1 MSSLNYQSKT
11 DRRDVAAGVLLL
23 LTGVV
28 AAYVALGFDAES
40 RMFPL
45 VVSLLLAVTGT
56 AIAIHAVLKPG
67 FDEASQRKFGSV
79 IVAALIVAAWAVAF
93 SAGAGFLLTT
103 FAMQAA
109 LIWLTGVRRPGHV
122 VGVAALITALAYL
135 LFVSLLD
142 VPLPPSLLPG
152 TLEGF

>member
-1 MSSLNYQSKT
+1 MANVNNKT
-11 DRRDVAAGVLLL
+11 KIDGRDVSAGALLL

-28 AAYVALGFDAES
+28 AAYVAVDFDAES

-45 VVSLLLAVTGT
+45 VVALLLAVTGT
-56 AIAIHAVLKPG
+56 AIAIHAVLKPND
-67 FDEASQRKFGSV
+67 DEASQHKFGSV

-93 SAGAGFLLTT
+93 SGGAGFVLPT

-109 LIWLTGVRRPGHV
+109 LIWLTGLRRPIHV
-122 VGVAALITALAYL
+122 VGIAALITALAYL

-142 VPLPPSLLPG
+142 VPLPPSFLPG
-152 TLEGF
+152 VLEGF